1 MKQIRFFIEP
11 EFLQAIG
18 IGEISQGAKLLRPEL
33 VLQFVGNGHECHA
46 RNYSRRR
53 AASQGQCASRV
64 TSSSLCKKGE
74 GAILPLLVKV
84 VKDGINNSLDA
95 GNIDEQHH
103 RPGAAPDLDEA
114 ALDGIGGA
122 QLAPQWLG

>member
-1 MKQIRFFIEP
+1 MKS
-11 EFLQAIG
+11 FLQAGSSLSADRWRPVTPGQIYH
-18 IGEISQGAKLLRPEL
+18 ERVALR
-33 VLQFVGNGHECHA
+33 VATTCG
-46 RNYSRRR
+46 
-53 AASQGQCASRV
+53 V

-74 GAILPLLVKV
+74 GAILPLLIEA
-84 VKDGINNSLDA
+84 VKDGINNPFDT
-95 GNIDEQHH
+95 GDVDEQDH